1 MILEFKISITALLSF
16 NIIFSLYAIF
26 TDFIDWIKNKE
37 YRKKVNLKL
46 KDVICFANILL
57 LFIWLILPL
66 ISIIVLWVWGQE
78 LKIIEYPD
86 GNCLDEF
93 ILDNVD
99 FETITEYLLLEQKTD
114 KARQELLN
122 KK

>member
-1 MILEFKISITALLSF
+1 MNKILDFVRENKEFDYSIYIREIKNEITRIDLVLSF
-16 NIIFSLYAIF
+16 DTYKLEITYALYYSCI
-26 TDFIDWIKNKE
+26 
-37 YRKKVNLKL
+37 
-46 KDVICFANILL
+46 
-57 LFIWLILPL
+57 
-66 ISIIVLWVWGQE
+66 E

>member
-1 MILEFKISITALLSF
+1 MSKRNKMNKILDFVRENKEFDYSIYIREIKNEITRIDLVLSF
-16 NIIFSLYAIF
+16 DTY
-26 TDFIDWIKNKE
+26 
-37 YRKKVNLKL
+37 KL
-46 KDVICFANILL
+46 EITYYSCI
-57 LFIWLILPL
+57 
-66 ISIIVLWVWGQE
+66 E